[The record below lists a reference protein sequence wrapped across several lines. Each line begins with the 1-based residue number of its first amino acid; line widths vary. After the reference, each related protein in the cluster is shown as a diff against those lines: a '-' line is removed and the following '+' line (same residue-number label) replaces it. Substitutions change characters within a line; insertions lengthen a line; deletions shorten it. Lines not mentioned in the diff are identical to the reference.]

1 MENSLDELSNN
12 KELNPKVSLLKLG
25 KELFPLLKDLTPQ
38 NRLKFLANNL
48 EIQDYQ
54 ENHFPDFRNFWRVYL
69 KIENNSGITR
79 EELTKFQ
86 GSLTFYKQ
94 DEEIWK
100 YLLSNDEKLNRTR
113 SVLMKAILLND
124 TKNNIN
130 DVLKLD
136 KTYGIKPEN
145 ARDFDEIE
153 AIIIKTAYENK
164 DIDSRANNN
173 YARNILF
180 FEKLNMPANYTNLF
194 YDFADTIELYYRT
207 KSRKN
212 EQNKFYPKEKELS
225 SNHLLRVNRFGLG
238 IMAEAWQNP
247 AKFSTEDQRELEIRK
262 NNALEILK
270 DSLLDIAHDL
280 IEDDFLTKEELYE
293 LLLKISRSYV
303 DENIAQEISREIS
316 QSADRLN
323 SHNFHFKKED
333 NIKKEKKK
341 SPRNYNVYLNGGV
354 VKYDNVGEETVRP
367 LNFREKFTK
376 IKDMIHNWQTAVKT
390 NKPEKIKVYLK
401 FIAEN
406 IHYLELLRSDSI
418 NNILKYN
425 LDNLVKSDFKE
436 KSDVQKI
443 RKHLYNSLKEKKNL
457 NKPF

>member
-1 MENSLDELSNN
+1 MKNSLDELSNN
-12 KELNPKVSLLKLG
+12 KELNNEVSLLKLG
-25 KELFPLLKDLTPQ
+25 EKLFPLLKDLTPQ

-54 ENHFPDFRNFWRVYL
+54 ENHFPDFRSFWRIYL
-69 KIENNSGITR
+69 KIEKNQEITR

-94 DEEIWK
+94 DEEIWE
-100 YLLSNDEKLNRTR
+100 YLSKEENLNRTR
-113 SVLMKAILLND
+113 SVIMKAVLLND
-124 TKNNIN
+124 IKNNIKN
-130 DVLKLD
+130 TLKLTKKYGTGLD
-136 KTYGIKPEN
+136 NATY
-145 ARDFDEIE
+145 FDEIE
-153 AIIIKTAYENK
+153 PIIIKTAYKNEN
-164 DIDSRANNN
+164 IDSRANNN

-180 FEKLNMPANYTNLF
+180 FEKLNMPADYTNLF

-207 KSRKN
+207 KTREN
-212 EQNKFYPKEKELS
+212 EQNKLYPEKKELS

-238 IMAEAWQNP
+238 IIAEAWQNP
-247 AKFSTEDQRELEIRK
+247 AKFSAEDQAEFLERQT
-262 NNALEILK
+262 NPLDILK
-270 DSLLDIAHDL
+270 DSLLDIAHDI

-293 LLLKISRSYV
+293 LLLKISKRYV
-303 DENIAQEISREIS
+303 DKNIAQEISRKIS

-333 NIKKEKKK
+333 NIKKEKRGNT
-341 SPRNYNVYLNGGV
+341 RNYNVYLNGGIM
-354 VKYDNVGEETVRP
+354 KYDDGGEETVRP

-406 IHYLELLRSDSI
+406 IHYLELLEYNSI

-425 LDNLVKSDFKE
+425 LANFLKFSNKENSDI
-436 KSDVQKI
+436 QKI
-443 RKHLYNSLKEKKNL
+443 YSHLHKILKEKEK
-457 NKPF
+457 